1 MGLQRGR
8 HTEQLSI
15 HTHTH
20 MANINLFLAC
30 IRDYITEKETLN
42 IKKGKQLIVEYNL
55 QVFSYIQ
62 HEVGKI
68 FLQKMRK

>member
-20 MANINLFLAC
+20 TANINLFLAC

-42 IKKGKQLIVEYNL
+42 IKKGKQLIVEFNL